1 MTIRAIYTLD
11 DLETLTGVKKG
22 TIRSWVAK
30 GIIPCSY
37 GKGGRGPHWGEE
49 HLRAIRRVLEIKD
62 QQVTFADL
70 RARYGYKPMND
81 GFDDEFEPE
90 PLDDDY
96 LDTPHRFGL
105 ALDPHETRFLDSLD
119 TPRVRIDDVYP
130 ADDDPISQWGELPDY
145 SEDVMS
151 LENLLSLEDL
161 LQIED
166 ADDEDEVDEAVGHRP
181 RIHPGWYR

>member
-62 QQVTFADL
+62 QQVTFSDL

-90 PLDDDY
+90 PLDD
-96 LDTPHRFGL
+96 
-105 ALDPHETRFLDSLD
+105 
-119 TPRVRIDDVYP
+119 IYP
-130 ADDDPISQWGELPDY
+130 ADDDPISQWSELPDY
-145 SEDVMS
+145 SEDVMN
-151 LENLLSLEDL
+151 LEHLLSLEDL
-161 LQIED
+161 LRIED

-181 RIHPGWYR
+181 RVHPGWYQ